1 MGLEAVALLARVA
14 AEIAARSQIV
24 CLLRLPPFGTGEKV
38 VEQVSPPHAFR
49 KIPKSKFQSF
59 GFKFKVSKLK
69 VSNFKLN
76 PNLYFDFGGY
86 EFVLVVVTLPMGYSR
101 PGACA

>member
-38 VEQVSPPHAFR
+38 VEQVSTPTHLG
-49 KIPKSKFQSF
+49 KSPKLN
-59 GFKFKVSKLK
+59 FKVL
-69 VSNFKLN
+69 VSNLRFR
-76 PNLYFDFGGY
+76 
-86 EFVLVVVTLPMGYSR
+86 S
-101 PGACA
+101 